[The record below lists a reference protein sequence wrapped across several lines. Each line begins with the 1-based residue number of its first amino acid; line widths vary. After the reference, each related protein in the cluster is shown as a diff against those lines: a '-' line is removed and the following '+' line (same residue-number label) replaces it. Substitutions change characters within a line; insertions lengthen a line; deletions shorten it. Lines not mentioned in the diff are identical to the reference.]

1 MKIEQVPGKPPRSP
15 PPAAANIAR
24 AVHNLIICVLIAA
37 QVSSSSKPPTT
48 CVAIV
53 RGLHIAANSGFEG
66 APCHNILH
74 TASIPAPH
82 FAAASAILCDDPPF
96 GLTSRRHCSA
106 GRHPQSGGHGSRVTI
121 QGEEPAGTGDDGS
134 RCPAKVHLLDHVF
147 FESLVKLALLR
158 RRAVLQLW
166 A

>member
-1 MKIEQVPGKPPRSP
+1 MKIEQVPGKPPRFP

-24 AVHNLIICVLIAA
+24 AVHNLITCVLIAA

-48 CVAIV
+48 RVAII

-66 APCHNILH
+66 APCPNILH

-121 QGEEPAGTGDDGS
+121 S
-134 RCPAKVHLLDHVF
+134 RRSTCWH
-147 FESLVKLALLR
+147 R
-158 RRAVLQLW
+158 
-166 A
+166 

>member
-1 MKIEQVPGKPPRSP
+1 MKIEQIPGKPPRFP

-48 CVAIV
+48 RVAII
-53 RGLHIAANSGFEG
+53 RGLHTAANSGFEG

-106 GRHPQSGGHGSRVTI
+106 GRHTPFLERRILQVEACLEAQESIPSR
-121 QGEEPAGTGDDGS
+121 GRAARGP
-134 RCPAKVHLLDHVF
+134 C
-147 FESLVKLALLR
+147 ESFQCSFSSLFLI
-158 RRAVLQLW
+158 
-166 A
+166 

>member
-1 MKIEQVPGKPPRSP
+1 MKIEQVPGKPPRFP

-48 CVAIV
+48 RVAII

-106 GRHPQSGGHGSRVTI
+106 GRG
-121 QGEEPAGTGDDGS
+121 A
-134 RCPAKVHLLDHVF
+134 
-147 FESLVKLALLR
+147 
-158 RRAVLQLW
+158 RA
-166 A
+166 